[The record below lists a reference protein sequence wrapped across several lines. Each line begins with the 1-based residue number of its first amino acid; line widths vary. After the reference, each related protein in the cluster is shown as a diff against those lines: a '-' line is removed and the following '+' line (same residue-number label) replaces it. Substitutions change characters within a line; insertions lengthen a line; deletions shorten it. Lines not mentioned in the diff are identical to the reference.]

1 LGIDSKNY
9 GTQSSHTT
17 SQVGSIFMNEIHR
30 LCGFDKVIG
39 SEKDPIF
46 IRKFWKGLW
55 NIIGTTLSMTS
66 R

>member
-1 LGIDSKNY
+1 
-9 GTQSSHTT
+9 
-17 SQVGSIFMNEIHR
+17 MNEIHR

-39 SEKDPIF
+39 SEKDPKF

-66 R
+66 RYHPQTNGRTKIFN